1 MEFISTEAEEDESP
15 VFSDEEDDEK
25 ITDELDDFIDG
36 STQPR
41 RTYVFTGSW
50 TLTILSITRNFT
62 VRHVI
67 LLKQFMRTIFLFTDM
82 KTNSQNFTIQKTDS
96 MFLLTNSKAL
106 KDLLE
111 NF

>member
-41 RTYVFTGSW
+41 RT
-50 TLTILSITRNFT
+50 
-62 VRHVI
+62 
-67 LLKQFMRTIFLFTDM
+67 
-82 KTNSQNFTIQKTDS
+82 
-96 MFLLTNSKAL
+96 
-106 KDLLE
+106 
-111 NF
+111 